1 MDSGPFGSWV
11 CRAREA
17 SSKGTHDSRRS
28 PDTLRVVATARAE
41 KKEKDGGGEAKSA
54 GKHTPKFTLEFFV
67 DDDGKHL
74 VRDWL
79 RSLSLTKKQVLGQA
93 MNAVLQE
100 LGIGVCD
107 TQFGKQ
113 LGQGLFEFRLRQKVG
128 EVGTGKGGKKLPP
141 EEILLRVFCHAHG
154 DHIVL
159 LLGGYDKGE
168 DPSEKRQNSEI
179 EEARA
184 RLKRWKLQQQE

>member
-1 MDSGPFGSWV
+1 MGVQSAWSPSQ
-11 CRAREA
+11 
-17 SSKGTHDSRRS
+17 GTHDARRS
-28 PDTLRVVATARAE
+28 PDTLRVVATSRAE
-41 KKEKDGGGEAKSA
+41 EKEKDGGGESKSA
-54 GKHTPKFTLEFFV
+54 AKHSPKFTLEFFV

-128 EVGTGKGGKKLPP
+128 EVGAGKGGKKLPP

-168 DPSEKRQNSEI
+168 DPSKKRQTHRCASSRPLLSSPRPHPP
-179 EEARA
+179 AASSPR
-184 RLKRWKLQQQE
+184 